1 MESPHSIQTIRKRKQ
16 RIYSVVLSIGIVV
29 VGLVWIS
36 AELAISASR
45 SYLIRLPLIILALLV
60 LLLMNRRIE
69 RLRQVE
75 YGTFILTFISPLI
88 SLADAMLKEPLNLVA
103 LGDMFYWIPIV
114 YLMGF
119 LVLKAPYDAIVL
131 SSFLL
136 LTISTGFLHFTVHDF
151 SRDGWPEILFLI
163 RFYLSQIT
171 IFAVSFSLFRMNEEM
186 ARLKGAKDTWE
197 DLALTDS
204 LTGLGNR
211 MALAAEL
218 DRELAQVRRYKHVS
232 SVLMMDVDDFKR
244 INDRFGHPE
253 GDEVLAKVAQ
263 AISANLREVDVATR
277 YAGDEFVLIL
287 PETSESEARSA
298 GLRIQQAVRVLEN
311 GQPLKLEMSFG
322 VTELDAE
329 MTSDKILRQVDER
342 LYEAKGLR

>member
-1 MESPHSIQTIRKRKQ
+1 MASTHSINDIRRRKQ
-16 RIYSVVLSIGIVV
+16 RIYTVVLSIGVVV

-45 SYLIRLPLIILALLV
+45 TYLIRLPMIIVALLI
-60 LLLMNRRIE
+60 LLWMNRRIE

-75 YGTFILTFISPLI
+75 YGTFLLTYISPLI
-88 SLADAMLKEPLNLVA
+88 SLTDAMLKEPLNLVA

-136 LTISTGFLHFTVHDF
+136 LTMSTGFLHFTVHDF
-151 SRDGWPEILFLI
+151 SRDAWPEVLFLI

-171 IFAVSFSLFRMNEEM
+171 IFAVSFSLFRTNEEM
-186 ARLKGAKDTWE
+186 TRLQGAKDTWE
-197 DLALTDS
+197 ELALTDS

-244 INDRFGHPE
+244 VNDRFGHPE
-253 GDEVLAKVAQ
+253 GDQVLAKVAQ

-287 PETSESEARSA
+287 PETSEAEARSA
-298 GLRIQQAVRVLEN
+298 GLRIQEAVRALEN
-311 GQPLKLEMSFG
+311 GKPLKLELSFG

-329 MTSDKILRQVDER
+329 MTSENILHQVDER